1 MSGFI
6 RDYFQNSYKEMVS
19 FFAREKKISADDLKE
34 IMCGFQSFCYLD
46 KVKPSKNNCIFKV
59 TDEFQNYLLTAIESS
74 DSPLK
79 EKLIEYAKLFYAPHT
94 TTPYEVAHPNNFSFK
109 HPEETELSQQLYNF
123 VCEAAEATGC
133 RVK

>member
-1 MSGFI
+1 MLSI
-6 RDYFQNSYKEMVS
+6 
-19 FFAREKKISADDLKE
+19 
-34 IMCGFQSFCYLD
+34 
-46 KVKPSKNNCIFKV
+46 
-59 TDEFQNYLLTAIESS
+59 IENS

-79 EKLIEYAKLFYAPHT
+79 EELIKEAKSDFAPHT